1 MGVSLRVVEEY
12 EVYIPQTEDIEEAIN
27 IFNMDAT
34 DVYETK
40 HKGFIFIKGD
50 KELEE
55 HEERLQNEKIVG

>member
-27 IFNMDAT
+27 IFNMDST

-55 HEERLQNEKIVG
+55 HEERLQNEEIVG